1 MAQQRPVY
9 NIVFLLFDFVW
20 KPGHYIN
27 FGKSF
32 LKVESIN
39 NLFFPK
45 KSLPPE
51 VRKNEDSVI
60 LI

>member
-32 LKVESIN
+32 LKVETIN
-39 NLFFPK
+39 NLF
-45 KSLPPE
+45 SQ
-51 VRKNEDSVI
+51 KNRCLQRFEKTKI
-60 LI
+60 PLF